1 MVLPQKT
8 WATLGSLAQKLQ
20 FCTEFWQPLRGFVYN
35 SKSQKRKNRT
45 TITKLN
51 AMTKKLAT
59 LVAMLAC
66 CVFGAL
72 AQRVATTP
80 VTDVQTG
87 DYLLLVHSGK
97 TAADGS
103 WAYINTSTSNKNR
116 VSTDAASLGTTAY
129 AGSKIENS
137 AYIWHVEKQSD
148 GKITIQSVAQKT
160 YWPTAKGYYE
170 KDYYPA
176 HITTGSSANAFELIA
191 LSDGCFALKST
202 TSVTNLFGNKV
213 NSTPTIYVVN
223 NNNSQIGYYGG
234 YDDSKIESQSE
245 IARVEFYP
253 LQAFTELTYNY
264 VFDGKVRESVK
275 VNAVDGEEYPTPTTA
290 ISLPDFI
297 AAPTLKP
304 EGIYHD
310 GAATSYNLQLASTLP
325 FTLSTDANRVYYY
338 LAAGAGTEG
347 RTMLYANGNSL
358 KLRAEAQ
365 ANNLTAMRNDLW
377 YVTGNPFDGLKFH
390 NVGSGTTAMSKI
402 ALSDITELGLS
413 PAGGGHDTW
422 KIYKIS
428 DNAFGLYAKD
438 WKKTNVAWKLN
449 DSKVSFEKIDAS
461 APNTSDAFAFQAIEA
476 TYVLPLHDSEAD
488 DAAFATTCAPFNFA
502 IEGDD
507 VKAYAG
513 KLSADGKELDMK
525 EIEGNVPANQGVILK
540 AAMGVSEVTVKVVNT
555 ADAIDNDL
563 KGTNDEMTDLSQVY
577 VFGRDKVTHHVG
589 FYNASGDDAL
599 PANRAYLN
607 KPAQEAVNA
616 VAMNFGNGMVTNINT
631 AISAQSADNAP
642 IYDLSGRRVQRTV
655 KGSLYI
661 KGGRKFMAQ

>member
-1 MVLPQKT
+1 
-8 WATLGSLAQKLQ
+8 
-20 FCTEFWQPLRGFVYN
+20 
-35 SKSQKRKNRT
+35 
-45 TITKLN
+45 
-51 AMTKKLAT
+51 MTKKLAT

-103 WAYINTSTSNKNR
+103 WAYINTSDKNR
-116 VSTDAASLGTTAY
+116 VNTDDASLGTTAY

-176 HITTGSSANAFELIA
+176 HITTGSSANANAFELIA

-347 RTMLYANGNSL
+347 RTMLYANGEDLN
-358 KLRAEAQ
+358 LRAEAQ
-365 ANNLTAMRNDLW
+365 ADNLTAMRNDLW
-377 YVTGNPFDGLKFH
+377 YVTGNPYDGLKFH
-390 NVGSGTTAMSKI
+390 NVGSGTTAQSYAAITSATKLNLSHLWLGGQDNWNIKKLSDTTFSLYSNDLAWKFDGSKI
-402 ALSDITELGLS
+402 A
-413 PAGGGHDTW
+413 
-422 KIYKIS
+422 
-428 DNAFGLYAKD
+428 F
-438 WKKTNVAWKLN
+438 
-449 DSKVSFEKIDAS
+449 S

-488 DAAFATTCAPFNFA
+488 NAAFATTCAPFNFA
-502 IEGDD
+502 IVGDD

-513 KLSADGKELDMK
+513 KLSADGKELDMSK
-525 EIEGNVPANQGVILK
+525 IEGNVPANQGVILK
-540 AAMGVSEVTVKVVNT
+540 AAMVVRKVTVKVVNT

-577 VFGRDKVTHHVG
+577 VFGRDKVTRHVG
-589 FYNASGDDAL
+589 FYTAAGAAAL
-599 PANRAYLN
+599 PANRAYLD

>member
-1 MVLPQKT
+1 
-8 WATLGSLAQKLQ
+8 
-20 FCTEFWQPLRGFVYN
+20 
-35 SKSQKRKNRT
+35 
-45 TITKLN
+45 
-51 AMTKKLAT
+51 MTKKLAT

-148 GKITIQSVAQKT
+148 DKITIQSVAQKT

-176 HITTGSSANAFELIA
+176 HITTGSSANANAFELIA

-264 VFDGKVRESVK
+264 VFDGVVRASVK
-275 VNAVDGEEYPTPTTA
+275 VNAVDGEEYPTTS

-310 GAATSYNLQLASTLP
+310 GAATSYDLQLASTLP
-325 FTLSTDANRVYYY
+325 FTLSTDDNPVYYY

-347 RTMLYANGNSL
+347 RTMLYADGKELN
-358 KLRAEAQ
+358 LRAEAQ
-365 ANNLTAMRNDLW
+365 ADNLTAMRNDLW
-377 YVTGNPFDGLKFH
+377 YVTGNPYDGLKFH
-390 NVGSGTTAMSKI
+390 NVGSGTTAMSKL
-402 ALSDITELGLS
+402 ALSDKTELGLS
-413 PAGGGHDTW
+413 PALGGGHDTW

-428 DNAFGLYAKD
+428 DKAFGLYSYNN
-438 WKKTNVAWKLN
+438 WFGNVAWKLN
-449 DSKVSFEKIDAS
+449 GSKISFEKIDAN

-476 TYVLPLHDSEAD
+476 NYVLSLHDSKAD

-502 IEGDD
+502 IVGDD

-513 KLSADGKELDMK
+513 KLSADGKELDMS

-555 ADAIDNDL
+555 AGAIDNDL

-577 VFGRDKVTHHVG
+577 VFGRDKVTRHVG
-589 FYNASGDDAL
+589 FYNASGDAAL

-616 VAMNFGNGMVTNINT
+616 VAMNFGDGTVTNVNT

-661 KGGRKFMAQ
+661 KGGHKFMAQ

>member
-1 MVLPQKT
+1 
-8 WATLGSLAQKLQ
+8 
-20 FCTEFWQPLRGFVYN
+20 
-35 SKSQKRKNRT
+35 
-45 TITKLN
+45 
-51 AMTKKLAT
+51 MTKKLAT

-176 HITTGSSANAFELIA
+176 HITTGSSANANAFELIA

-358 KLRAEAQ
+358 ELRAEAQ

-377 YVTGNPFDGLKFH
+377 YVTGNPYDGLQFH
-390 NVGSGTTAMSKI
+390 NVGSGTTAVSKI

-488 DAAFATTCAPFNFA
+488 NAAFATTCAPFNFA
-502 IEGDD
+502 IMGDD

-577 VFGRDKVTHHVG
+577 VFGRDNVTRHVG
-589 FYNASGDDAL
+589 FFNAAGNAAL
-599 PANRAYLN
+599 PANRAYLD

-631 AISAQSADNAP
+631 AISAHGADNAP

>member
-1 MVLPQKT
+1 
-8 WATLGSLAQKLQ
+8 
-20 FCTEFWQPLRGFVYN
+20 
-35 SKSQKRKNRT
+35 
-45 TITKLN
+45 
-51 AMTKKLAT
+51 MTKKLAT

-103 WAYINTSTSNKNR
+103 WAYINTSDKNR
-116 VSTDAASLGTTAY
+116 VNTDDASLGTTAY

-176 HITTGSSANAFELIA
+176 HITTGSSANANAFELIA

-347 RTMLYANGNSL
+347 RTMLYANGEDLN
-358 KLRAEAQ
+358 LRAEAQ
-365 ANNLTAMRNDLW
+365 ADNLTAMRNDLW
-377 YVTGNPFDGLKFH
+377 YVTGNPYDGLKFH
-390 NVGSGTTAMSKI
+390 NVGSGTTAQSYAAITSATKLNLSHLWLGGQDNWNIKKLSDTTFSLYSNDLAWKFDGSKI
-402 ALSDITELGLS
+402 A
-413 PAGGGHDTW
+413 
-422 KIYKIS
+422 
-428 DNAFGLYAKD
+428 F
-438 WKKTNVAWKLN
+438 
-449 DSKVSFEKIDAS
+449 S

-488 DAAFATTCAPFNFA
+488 NAAFATTCAPFNFA
-502 IEGDD
+502 IVGDD

-540 AAMGVSEVTVKVVNT
+540 AAMGVRKVTVKVVNT

-577 VFGRDKVTHHVG
+577 VFGRDNVTRHVG
-589 FYNASGDDAL
+589 FYTAAGAAAL
-599 PANRAYLN
+599 PANRAYLD

>member
-1 MVLPQKT
+1 
-8 WATLGSLAQKLQ
+8 
-20 FCTEFWQPLRGFVYN
+20 
-35 SKSQKRKNRT
+35 
-45 TITKLN
+45 
-51 AMTKKLAT
+51 MTKKLAT

-358 KLRAEAQ
+358 ELRAEAQ

-377 YVTGNPFDGLKFH
+377 YVTGNPYDGLQFH
-390 NVGSGTTAMSKI
+390 NVGSGTTAVSKI

-449 DSKVSFEKIDAS
+449 DSKVSFEKIAFS

-488 DAAFATTCAPFNFA
+488 NAAFATTCAPFNFA
-502 IEGDD
+502 IVGDD

-513 KLSADGKELDMK
+513 KLSADGKELDMSK
-525 EIEGNVPANQGVILK
+525 IEGNVPANQGVILK
-540 AAMGVSEVTVKVVNT
+540 AAMGVSGVTVKVVNT

-577 VFGRDKVTHHVG
+577 VFGRDNVTRHVG
-589 FYNASGDDAL
+589 FYTAAGDAAL

>member
-1 MVLPQKT
+1 
-8 WATLGSLAQKLQ
+8 
-20 FCTEFWQPLRGFVYN
+20 
-35 SKSQKRKNRT
+35 
-45 TITKLN
+45 
-51 AMTKKLAT
+51 MTKKLAT

-80 VTDVQTG
+80 VTDVKTG
-87 DYLLLVHSGK
+87 DYLLLVHSDK

-103 WAYINTSTSNKNR
+103 WAYINTSNKNR

-129 AGSKIENS
+129 AGSKIENN

-160 YWPTAKGYYE
+160 YWPTAEGKNE
-170 KDYYPA
+170 SDYYPA
-176 HITTGSSANAFELIA
+176 HITTGSSVNAFELIA
-191 LSDGCFALKST
+191 LSDGFALKT
-202 TSVTNLFGNKV
+202 TTTKKKWFSWEKNATL
-213 NSTPTIYVVN
+213 TAYVVN
-223 NNNSQIGYYGG
+223 NTNSQIGYHGG

-264 VFDGKVRESVK
+264 VFDGKVRTSVN

-297 AAPTLKP
+297 AATAIKP

-310 GAATSYNLQLASTLP
+310 GAPTSYDLQLASTLP

-358 KLRAEAQ
+358 ELRAEAQ

-377 YVTGNPFDGLKFH
+377 YVTGNPYDGLKFH
-390 NVGSGTTAMSKI
+390 NVGSGTTAMSKLK
-402 ALSDITELGLS
+402 LSDITELGLS

-422 KIYKIS
+422 NVYKIS
-428 DNAFGLYAKD
+428 DNAFGLYGYNN
-438 WKKTNVAWKLN
+438 WLLGSVNVAWKLN
-449 DSKVSFEKIDAS
+449 GSEVSFEKIDAN

-476 TYVLPLHDSEAD
+476 TYVLPLHNSEAD

-502 IEGDD
+502 IVGDD

-577 VFGRDKVTHHVG
+577 VFGRDKVTRHVG
-589 FYNASGDDAL
+589 FYAAAGDAPL

-631 AISAQSADNAP
+631 AISAQSADSAP

>member
-1 MVLPQKT
+1 
-8 WATLGSLAQKLQ
+8 
-20 FCTEFWQPLRGFVYN
+20 
-35 SKSQKRKNRT
+35 
-45 TITKLN
+45 
-51 AMTKKLAT
+51 MTKKLAT

-87 DYLLLVHSGK
+87 DYLLLVHSDK

-103 WAYINTSTSNKNR
+103 WAYINTSNKNR
-116 VSTDAASLGTTAY
+116 VSTDDASLGTTAY

-160 YWPTAKGYYE
+160 YWPTAKGYDK

-176 HITTGSSANAFELIA
+176 HITTGSSANANAFELIA
-191 LSDGCFALKST
+191 LSDGFALKT
-202 TSVTNLFGNKV
+202 TTTKKSLLPWEKDATL
-213 NSTPTIYVVN
+213 TAYVVN
-223 NNNSQIGYYGG
+223 NTDSQIGYYGG
-234 YDDSKIESQSE
+234 YDDSKIESKSE

-253 LQAFTELTYNY
+253 LQAFTELTYDY

-304 EGIYHD
+304 DGIYHD
-310 GAATSYNLQLASTLP
+310 GAATSYDLQLASTLP

-377 YVTGNPFDGLKFH
+377 YVTGNPYDGLKFH
-390 NVGSGTTAMSKI
+390 NVGSGTTAQSYAAITSATELNLSHLLFGGQDNWNIKKLSDTTFSLYINDLAWKFDGSKI
-402 ALSDITELGLS
+402 A
-413 PAGGGHDTW
+413 
-422 KIYKIS
+422 
-428 DNAFGLYAKD
+428 F
-438 WKKTNVAWKLN
+438 
-449 DSKVSFEKIDAS
+449 S

-476 TYVLPLHDSEAD
+476 TYVLPLHNSEAD
-488 DAAFATTCAPFNFA
+488 NAAFATTCAPFNFA
-502 IEGDD
+502 IVGDD

-540 AAMGVSEVTVKVVNT
+540 AAMGVSKVTVKVVNT

-577 VFGRDKVTHHVG
+577 VFGRDKVTRHVG
-589 FYNASGDDAL
+589 FYNASGDAAL

-616 VAMNFGNGMVTNINT
+616 VAMNFDNGMVTNINT
-631 AISAQSADNAP
+631 AISAQSTDNAP

>member
-1 MVLPQKT
+1 
-8 WATLGSLAQKLQ
+8 
-20 FCTEFWQPLRGFVYN
+20 
-35 SKSQKRKNRT
+35 
-45 TITKLN
+45 
-51 AMTKKLAT
+51 MTKKLAT

-103 WAYINTSTSNKNR
+103 WAYINTSNNR
-116 VSTDAASLGTTAY
+116 VNTDDASLGTTAY
-129 AGSKIENS
+129 AGSKIENN
-137 AYIWHVEKQSD
+137 AYIWHVEKRSD

-160 YWPTAKGYYE
+160 YWPTAKGKNE
-170 KDYYPA
+170 SDYYPA
-176 HITTGSSANAFELIA
+176 HITTGSSDNANAFELIA
-191 LSDGCFALKST
+191 LSDCFALKT
-202 TSVTNLFGNKV
+202 TTTKKAKFIWEKDATL
-213 NSTPTIYVVN
+213 TAYVVN
-223 NNNSQIGYYGG
+223 NDNSQIGYYGG
-234 YDDSKIESQSE
+234 YDDRKIESQSE

-347 RTMLYANGNSL
+347 RTMLYANGEDLN
-358 KLRAEAQ
+358 LRAEAQ
-365 ANNLTAMRNDLW
+365 ADNLTAMRNDLW
-377 YVTGNPFDGLKFH
+377 YVTGNPYDGLKFH
-390 NVGSGTTAMSKI
+390 NVGSGTTAQSYAAITSATKLNLSHLWLGGQDNWNIKKLSDTTFSLYSNDLAWKFDGSKI
-402 ALSDITELGLS
+402 A
-413 PAGGGHDTW
+413 
-422 KIYKIS
+422 
-428 DNAFGLYAKD
+428 F
-438 WKKTNVAWKLN
+438 
-449 DSKVSFEKIDAS
+449 S

-476 TYVLPLHDSEAD
+476 TYVLPLHDSETD
-488 DAAFATTCAPFNFA
+488 NAAFATTCAPFNFA
-502 IEGDD
+502 IVGDE

-577 VFGRDKVTHHVG
+577 VFGRDKVTRHVG
-589 FYNASGDDAL
+589 FYTAAGDAPL
-599 PANRAYLN
+599 PANRAYLD
-607 KPAQEAVNA
+607 KPAQEAANA
-616 VAMNFGNGMVTNINT
+616 VAMNFGNGTVTNINT
-631 AISAQSADNAP
+631 AISAHDADNAP

>member
-1 MVLPQKT
+1 
-8 WATLGSLAQKLQ
+8 
-20 FCTEFWQPLRGFVYN
+20 
-35 SKSQKRKNRT
+35 
-45 TITKLN
+45 
-51 AMTKKLAT
+51 MTKKLAT

-87 DYLLLVHSGK
+87 VYMLRMKSDRIPGTDGAWVYYNGSHAYGESDNTALKVVTENPLSEDHYNYL
-97 TAADGS
+97 
-103 WAYINTSTSNKNR
+103 WR
-116 VSTDAASLGTTAY
+116 VVRKD
-129 AGSKIENS
+129 
-137 AYIWHVEKQSD
+137 D
-148 GKITIQSVAQKT
+148 GKITIQSFTANT
-160 YWPTAKGYYE
+160 YWAKASGGQNKTLGFVSKDDNQWVPNDFPMNGTENAFALVSDGSGFKLKTTSAHKYYTGKFGGYTEHNDEVEVYVVDNVNMSNSD
-170 KDYYPA
+170 K
-176 HITTGSSANAFELIA
+176 ANAPHNI
-191 LSDGCFALKST
+191 GYQQTST
-202 TSVTNLFGNKV
+202 TRSDITF
-213 NSTPTIYVVN
+213 
-223 NNNSQIGYYGG
+223 
-234 YDDSKIESQSE
+234 
-245 IARVEFYP
+245 EFYEVTQFP
-253 LQAFTELTYNY
+253 EKVSFTYNY
-264 VFDGKVRESVK
+264 LYGGDSKKTEKFEVYTYKPYP
-275 VNAVDGEEYPTPTTA
+275 AVTV
-290 ISLPDFI
+290 PDFI
-297 AAPTLKP
+297 KANAPEGEIKP
-304 EGIYHD
+304 EDNGTTINIECTPD
-310 GAATSYNLQLASTLP
+310 LP

-347 RTMLYANGNSL
+347 RTMLYANGKDL

-365 ANNLTAMRNDLW
+365 ADNLTAMRNDLW
-377 YVTGNPFDGLKFH
+377 YVTGNPYDGLKFH
-390 NVGSGTTAMSKI
+390 NVGSGTTAVSSI
-402 ALSDITELGLS
+402 ALSTATELELLGI
-413 PAGGGHDTW
+413 GNDTW

-428 DNAFGLYAKD
+428 DKSFGLYAKD

-449 DSKVSFEKIDAS
+449 GSKVSFEKIDAN
-461 APNTSDAFAFQAIEA
+461 APNTSDAFAFQAIEP

-488 DAAFATTCAPFNFA
+488 NAAFATTCAPFNFA
-502 IEGDD
+502 IVGDD

-577 VFGRDKVTHHVG
+577 VFGRDNVTRHVG
-589 FYNASGDDAL
+589 FYTAAGDAAL

-607 KPAQEAVNA
+607 KPAQEAANA

-631 AISAQSADNAP
+631 ASAQSADNAP

>member
-1 MVLPQKT
+1 
-8 WATLGSLAQKLQ
+8 
-20 FCTEFWQPLRGFVYN
+20 
-35 SKSQKRKNRT
+35 
-45 TITKLN
+45 
-51 AMTKKLAT
+51 MTKKLAT

-103 WAYINTSTSNKNR
+103 WAYINTSDKNR
-116 VSTDAASLGTTAY
+116 VNTDDASLGTTAY

-176 HITTGSSANAFELIA
+176 HITTGSSANANAFELIA

-347 RTMLYANGNSL
+347 RTMLYANGEDLN
-358 KLRAEAQ
+358 LRAEAQ
-365 ANNLTAMRNDLW
+365 ADNLTAMRNDLW
-377 YVTGNPFDGLKFH
+377 YVTGNPYDGLKFH
-390 NVGSGTTAMSKI
+390 NVGSGTTAQSYAAITSATKLNLSHLWLGGQDNWNIKKLSDTTFSLYSNDLAWKFDGSKI
-402 ALSDITELGLS
+402 A
-413 PAGGGHDTW
+413 
-422 KIYKIS
+422 
-428 DNAFGLYAKD
+428 F
-438 WKKTNVAWKLN
+438 
-449 DSKVSFEKIDAS
+449 S
-461 APNTSDAFAFQAIEA
+461 APNTSDAFAFQAIEP

-488 DAAFATTCAPFNFA
+488 NAAFATTCAPFNFA
-502 IEGDD
+502 IMGDD

-540 AAMGVSEVTVKVVNT
+540 AAMGVGEVTVKVVNT

-563 KGTNDEMTDLSQVY
+563 KGTNNEMSDLSQVY
-577 VFGRDKVTHHVG
+577 VFGRHQVTRHVG
-589 FYNASGDDAL
+589 FYTAAGDAPL
-599 PANRAYLN
+599 PANRAYLD
-607 KPAQEAVNA
+607 KPAQEAANA
-616 VAMNFGNGMVTNINT
+616 VAMNFGDGTVTNINT
-631 AISAQSADNAP
+631 AISAQSVDSAP
-642 IYDLSGRRVQRTV
+642 IYDLSGRRVQHTV

>member
-1 MVLPQKT
+1 
-8 WATLGSLAQKLQ
+8 
-20 FCTEFWQPLRGFVYN
+20 
-35 SKSQKRKNRT
+35 
-45 TITKLN
+45 
-51 AMTKKLAT
+51 MTKKLAT

-87 DYLLLVHSGK
+87 DYLLLVHSDK

-103 WAYINTSTSNKNR
+103 WAYINTSNKNR

-129 AGSKIENS
+129 AGSKIENN

-160 YWPTAKGYYE
+160 YWPTARGYYE

-191 LSDGCFALKST
+191 LSDGFALKST
-202 TSVTNLFGNKV
+202 TAVTNIIGTKV
-213 NSTPTIYVVN
+213 NRTPTIYVVN
-223 NNNSQIGYYGG
+223 NDNSQIGYHGG
-234 YDDSKIESQSE
+234 YDDSKIESKSE

-264 VFDGKVRESVK
+264 VFDGEVRTSVK

-347 RTMLYANGNSL
+347 RTMLYANGTDLN
-358 KLRAEAQ
+358 LRAEAQ
-365 ANNLTAMRNDLW
+365 ADNLTAMRNDLW
-377 YVTGNPFDGLKFH
+377 YVTGNPYDGLQFH
-390 NVGSGTTAMSKI
+390 NVGSGTTAVSLATPSNVTELKLSSKI
-402 ALSDITELGLS
+402 GTDI
-413 PAGGGHDTW
+413 W

-428 DNAFGLYAKD
+428 DNAFGLYCYGEWVYD
-438 WKKTNVAWKLN
+438 RGNVAWKLN
-449 DSKVSFEKIDAS
+449 GSKVSFEKIDAS

-488 DAAFATTCAPFNFA
+488 NAAFATTCAPFDFA
-502 IEGDD
+502 IMGDD

-540 AAMGVSEVTVKVVNT
+540 AAMGVGEVTVKVVNT

-577 VFGRDKVTHHVG
+577 VFGRDKVTRHVG
-589 FYNASGDDAL
+589 FYNASGDAAL
-599 PANRAYLN
+599 PANRAYLD

-631 AISAQSADNAP
+631 AISAHGADNAP
-642 IYDLSGRRVQRTV
+642 IYDLSGRRVQHTV

>member
-1 MVLPQKT
+1 
-8 WATLGSLAQKLQ
+8 
-20 FCTEFWQPLRGFVYN
+20 
-35 SKSQKRKNRT
+35 
-45 TITKLN
+45 
-51 AMTKKLAT
+51 MTKKLAT

-72 AQRVATTP
+72 AQKVATTP
-80 VTDVQTG
+80 ATDVQTG
-87 DYLLLVHSGK
+87 DYLLLVHSDK

-103 WAYINTSTSNKNR
+103 WAYINTSNKNR
-116 VSTDAASLGTTAY
+116 VNTDDASLGTTAY
-129 AGSKIENS
+129 AGSKIENN

-160 YWPTAKGYYE
+160 YWPTARGYYE

-176 HITTGSSANAFELIA
+176 HITTGSSANAFELLA
-191 LSDGCFALKST
+191 LSDGFALKST
-202 TSVTNLFGNKV
+202 TAVTNIIGTKV
-213 NSTPTIYVVN
+213 NRTPTIYVVN
-223 NNNSQIGYYGG
+223 NDNSQIGYHGG
-234 YDDSKIESQSE
+234 YDDSKIESKSE

-264 VFDGKVRESVK
+264 VFDGKVRASVK

-310 GAATSYNLQLASTLP
+310 GAALSYDLQLASTLP

-338 LAAGAGTEG
+338 LAAGAGTDG

-365 ANNLTAMRNDLW
+365 ADNLTAMRNDLW
-377 YVTGNPFDGLKFH
+377 YVTGNPYDGLKFH
-390 NVGSGTTAMSKI
+390 NVGSGTTAMSKLK
-402 ALSDITELGLS
+402 LSVQTKLWLEPDF
-413 PAGGGHDTW
+413 GGGDDTW

-428 DNAFGLYAKD
+428 DKAFGLNAKD
-438 WKKTNVAWKLN
+438 WKDSNVAWKLN
-449 DSKVSFEKIDAS
+449 GSEVSFEKIDAN

-488 DAAFATTCAPFNFA
+488 GAAFATTCAPFNFA
-502 IEGDD
+502 IVGDD

-513 KLSADGKELDMK
+513 KLSADGKELDMN
-525 EIEGNVPANQGVILK
+525 EIKGNVPANQGVILK
-540 AAMGVSEVTVKVVNT
+540 AAMGVNGVTVKVVNT

-563 KGTNDEMTDLSQVY
+563 KGTNAEMTDLSQVY
-577 VFGRDKVTHHVG
+577 VFGRDKDTRHVG
-589 FYNASGDDAL
+589 FYNASGDAPL
-599 PANRAYLN
+599 PANRAYLD
-607 KPAQEAVNA
+607 KPAQEAANA
-616 VAMNFGNGMVTNINT
+616 VAMNFGNGTVTNINT

-642 IYDLSGRRVQRTV
+642 IYDLSGRRVQRIV
-655 KGSLYI
+655 KGGLYI

>member
-1 MVLPQKT
+1 
-8 WATLGSLAQKLQ
+8 
-20 FCTEFWQPLRGFVYN
+20 
-35 SKSQKRKNRT
+35 
-45 TITKLN
+45 
-51 AMTKKLAT
+51 MTKKLAT

-72 AQRVATTP
+72 AQKVATTP
-80 VTDVQTG
+80 ATDVQTG
-87 DYLLLVHSGK
+87 DYLLLVHSDK

-103 WAYINTSTSNKNR
+103 WAYINTSNKNR
-116 VSTDAASLGTTAY
+116 VNTDDASLGTTAY
-129 AGSKIENS
+129 AGSKIENN

-160 YWPTAKGYYE
+160 YWPTARGYYE

-176 HITTGSSANAFELIA
+176 HITTGSSANAFELLA
-191 LSDGCFALKST
+191 LSDGFALKST
-202 TSVTNLFGNKV
+202 TAVTNIIGTKV
-213 NSTPTIYVVN
+213 NRTPTIYVVN
-223 NNNSQIGYYGG
+223 NDNSQIGYHGG
-234 YDDSKIESQSE
+234 YDDSKIESKSE

-264 VFDGKVRESVK
+264 VFDGKVRASVK

-310 GAATSYNLQLASTLP
+310 GAALSYDLQLASTLP

-338 LAAGAGTEG
+338 LAAGAGTDG

-365 ANNLTAMRNDLW
+365 ADNLTAMRNDLW
-377 YVTGNPFDGLKFH
+377 YVTGNPYDGLKFH
-390 NVGSGTTAMSKI
+390 NVGSGTTAMSKLK
-402 ALSDITELGLS
+402 LSVQTKLWLEPDF
-413 PAGGGHDTW
+413 GGGDDTW

-428 DNAFGLYAKD
+428 DKAFGLNAKD
-438 WKKTNVAWKLN
+438 WKDSNVAWKLN
-449 DSKVSFEKIDAS
+449 GSEVSFEKIDAN

-488 DAAFATTCAPFNFA
+488 GAAFATTCAPFNFA
-502 IEGDD
+502 IVGDD

-513 KLSADGKELDMK
+513 KLSADGKELDMN
-525 EIEGNVPANQGVILK
+525 EIKGNVPANQGVILK
-540 AAMGVSEVTVKVVNT
+540 AAMGVNGVTVKVVNT

-563 KGTNDEMTDLSQVY
+563 KGTNAEMTDLSQVY
-577 VFGRDKVTHHVG
+577 VFGRDKDTRHVG
-589 FYNASGDDAL
+589 FYNASGDAPL
-599 PANRAYLN
+599 PANRAYLD
-607 KPAQEAVNA
+607 KPAQEAANA
-616 VAMNFGNGMVTNINT
+616 VAMNFGNGTVTNINT
-631 AISAQSADNAP
+631 AITAQSTDNAP

>member
-1 MVLPQKT
+1 
-8 WATLGSLAQKLQ
+8 
-20 FCTEFWQPLRGFVYN
+20 
-35 SKSQKRKNRT
+35 
-45 TITKLN
+45 
-51 AMTKKLAT
+51 MTKKLAT

-103 WAYINTSTSNKNR
+103 WAYINTSNNR
-116 VSTDAASLGTTAY
+116 VNTDDASLGTTAY
-129 AGSKIENS
+129 AGSKIENN
-137 AYIWHVEKQSD
+137 AYIWHVEKRSD

-176 HITTGSSANAFELIA
+176 HITTGSSANANAFELIA

-202 TSVTNLFGNKV
+202 TSVTNFFGNKV

-223 NNNSQIGYYGG
+223 NDNSRIGYYGG

-264 VFDGKVRESVK
+264 VFDGEVRTSVK

-347 RTMLYANGNSL
+347 RTMLYANGEDLN
-358 KLRAEAQ
+358 LRAEAQ
-365 ANNLTAMRNDLW
+365 ADNLTAMRNDLW
-377 YVTGNPFDGLKFH
+377 YVTGNPYDGLKFH
-390 NVGSGTTAMSKI
+390 NVGSGTTAQSYAAITSATKLNLSHLWLGGQDNWNIKKLSDTTFSLYSNDLAWKFDGSKI
-402 ALSDITELGLS
+402 A
-413 PAGGGHDTW
+413 
-422 KIYKIS
+422 
-428 DNAFGLYAKD
+428 F
-438 WKKTNVAWKLN
+438 
-449 DSKVSFEKIDAS
+449 S
-461 APNTSDAFAFQAIEA
+461 APNTSDAFAFQAIEP

-488 DAAFATTCAPFNFA
+488 NAAFATTCAPFNFA
-502 IEGDD
+502 IVGDD

-513 KLSADGKELDMK
+513 KLSADGKELDMS

-540 AAMGVSEVTVKVVNT
+540 AAMGVSGVTVKVVNT

-563 KGTNDEMTDLSQVY
+563 KGTNAEMTDLSQVY
-577 VFGRDKVTHHVG
+577 VFGRDKVTRHVG
-589 FYNASGDDAL
+589 FYTAAGDAPL
-599 PANRAYLN
+599 PANRAYLD

-616 VAMNFGNGMVTNINT
+616 VAMNFGNGTVTNVNT
-631 AISAQSADNAP
+631 AISAQSTDNAP
-642 IYDLSGRRVQRTV
+642 IYDLSGRRVQHTV

>member
-1 MVLPQKT
+1 
-8 WATLGSLAQKLQ
+8 
-20 FCTEFWQPLRGFVYN
+20 
-35 SKSQKRKNRT
+35 
-45 TITKLN
+45 
-51 AMTKKLAT
+51 MTKKLAT

-80 VTDVQTG
+80 VTDVTDVQTG
-87 DYLLLVHSGK
+87 DYLLLVHSDK

-103 WAYINTSTSNKNR
+103 WAYINTSNKNR
-116 VSTDAASLGTTAY
+116 VNTDDASLGTSAY
-129 AGSKIENS
+129 AGSKIENR
-137 AYIWHVEKQSD
+137 AYIWHVVKQSD

-160 YWPTAKGYYE
+160 YWPTAKGR
-170 KDYYPA
+170 KDSDYYPQ
-176 HITTGSSANAFELIA
+176 HITTSSSANAFELIA
-191 LSDGCFALKST
+191 LSDGFALKST
-202 TSVTNLFGNKV
+202 TSITDWFGQVT
-213 NSTPTIYVVN
+213 STPAIYVVS
-223 NNNSQIGYYGG
+223 NNNSQIGYHGG
-234 YDDSKIESQSE
+234 YDDSKIESKSE

-264 VFDGKVRESVK
+264 VFDGEVRTSVK

-310 GAATSYNLQLASTLP
+310 GAATSYDLQLASTLP

-365 ANNLTAMRNDLW
+365 ADNLTAMRNDLW
-377 YVTGNPFDGLKFH
+377 YVTGNPYDGLKFH
-390 NVGSGTTAMSKI
+390 NVGSGTTAQSQAIISTITKLWLSSAVGTDKWNIKKLSDTTFSLYSNNLAWKFDGSKI
-402 ALSDITELGLS
+402 A
-413 PAGGGHDTW
+413 
-422 KIYKIS
+422 
-428 DNAFGLYAKD
+428 F
-438 WKKTNVAWKLN
+438 
-449 DSKVSFEKIDAS
+449 S
-461 APNTSDAFAFQAIEA
+461 APNTSDAFAFQAIEP

-502 IEGDD
+502 IMGDD

-540 AAMGVSEVTVKVVNT
+540 AAMGVNGVTVKVVNT

-563 KGTNDEMTDLSQVY
+563 KGTNAEMTDLSQVY
-577 VFGRDKVTHHVG
+577 VFGRDKDTRHVG
-589 FYNASGDDAL
+589 FYNASGDAPL
-599 PANRAYLN
+599 PANRAYLD
-607 KPAQEAVNA
+607 KPAQEAANA
-616 VAMNFGNGMVTNINT
+616 VAMNFGNGTVTNINT
-631 AISAQSADNAP
+631 AITAKSADNAP

>member
-1 MVLPQKT
+1 
-8 WATLGSLAQKLQ
+8 
-20 FCTEFWQPLRGFVYN
+20 
-35 SKSQKRKNRT
+35 
-45 TITKLN
+45 
-51 AMTKKLAT
+51 MTKKLAT

-97 TAADGS
+97 TAANGS
-103 WAYINTSTSNKNR
+103 WAYINTSDKNR
-116 VSTDAASLGTTAY
+116 VNTDDASLGTTAY
-129 AGSKIENS
+129 AGSKIENN

-148 GKITIQSVAQKT
+148 DKITIQSVAQKT

-176 HITTGSSANAFELIA
+176 HITTGSSANANAFELIA

-264 VFDGKVRESVK
+264 VFDGVVRASVK
-275 VNAVDGEEYPTPTTA
+275 VNAVDGEEYPTTS

-310 GAATSYNLQLASTLP
+310 GAATSYDLQLASTLP
-325 FTLSTDANRVYYY
+325 FTLSTDDNPVYYY

-347 RTMLYANGNSL
+347 RTMLYANGKDL

-365 ANNLTAMRNDLW
+365 ADNLTAMRNDLW
-377 YVTGNPFDGLKFH
+377 YVTGNPYDGLQFH
-390 NVGSGTTAMSKI
+390 NVGSGTTAMSYY
-402 ALSDITELGLS
+402 ALSDQTELGVS
-413 PAGGGHDTW
+413 PGAGGGHDTW
-422 KIYKIS
+422 NVYKIS
-428 DNAFGLYAKD
+428 DNAFGLYSYNN
-438 WKKTNVAWKLN
+438 WWIGSGNVAWKLN
-449 DSKVSFEKIDAS
+449 GSKVSFEKIDAS
-461 APNTSDAFAFQAIEA
+461 APNTSDAFAFQAIEP

-488 DAAFATTCAPFNFA
+488 NAAFATTCAPFNFA
-502 IEGDD
+502 IVGDD

-513 KLSADGKELDMK
+513 KLSADGKELDMS

-555 ADAIDNDL
+555 AGAIDNDL

-577 VFGRDKVTHHVG
+577 VFGRDKVTRHVG
-589 FYNASGDDAL
+589 FYTAAGDAAL
-599 PANRAYLN
+599 PANRAYLD
-607 KPAQEAVNA
+607 KPAQDAVNA

-631 AISAQSADNAP
+631 AISAHGTDRAP
-642 IYDLSGRRVQRTV
+642 IYDLSGRRVQHTV
-655 KGSLYI
+655 KGGLYI

>member
-1 MVLPQKT
+1 
-8 WATLGSLAQKLQ
+8 
-20 FCTEFWQPLRGFVYN
+20 
-35 SKSQKRKNRT
+35 
-45 TITKLN
+45 
-51 AMTKKLAT
+51 MTKKLAT

-72 AQRVATTP
+72 AQKVATTP

-87 DYLLLVHSGK
+87 DYLLLVHSDK

-103 WAYINTSTSNKNR
+103 WAYINTSNKNR
-116 VSTDAASLGTTAY
+116 VNTDDASLGTTAY
-129 AGSKIENS
+129 AGSKIENN

-160 YWPTAKGYYE
+160 YWPTARGYYE

-176 HITTGSSANAFELIA
+176 HITTGSSANAFELLA
-191 LSDGCFALKST
+191 LSDGFALKST
-202 TSVTNLFGNKV
+202 TAVTNIIGTKV
-213 NSTPTIYVVN
+213 NRTPTIYVVN
-223 NNNSQIGYYGG
+223 NDNSQIGYHGG
-234 YDDSKIESQSE
+234 YDDSKIESKSE

-264 VFDGKVRESVK
+264 VLDGKVRASVK

-310 GAATSYNLQLASTLP
+310 GAALSYDLQLASTLP

-338 LAAGAGTEG
+338 LAAGAGTDG

-365 ANNLTAMRNDLW
+365 ADNLTAMRNDLW
-377 YVTGNPFDGLKFH
+377 YVTGNPYDGLKFH
-390 NVGSGTTAMSKI
+390 NVGSGTTAMSKLK
-402 ALSDITELGLS
+402 LSVQTKLWLEPDF
-413 PAGGGHDTW
+413 GGGDDTW

-428 DNAFGLYAKD
+428 DKAFGLNAKD
-438 WKKTNVAWKLN
+438 WKDSNVAWKLN
-449 DSKVSFEKIDAS
+449 GSEVSFEKIDAN

-488 DAAFATTCAPFNFA
+488 GAAFATTCAPFNFA
-502 IEGDD
+502 IVGDD

-513 KLSADGKELDMK
+513 KLSADGKELDMN
-525 EIEGNVPANQGVILK
+525 EIKGNVPANQGVILK
-540 AAMGVSEVTVKVVNT
+540 AAMGVNGVTVKVVNT

-563 KGTNDEMTDLSQVY
+563 KGTNAEMTDLSQVY
-577 VFGRDKVTHHVG
+577 VFGRDKDTRHVG
-589 FYNASGDDAL
+589 FYNASGDAPL
-599 PANRAYLN
+599 PANRAYLD
-607 KPAQEAVNA
+607 KPAQEAANA
-616 VAMNFGNGMVTNINT
+616 VAMNFGNGTVTNINT

-642 IYDLSGRRVQRTV
+642 IYDLSGRRVQRIV
-655 KGSLYI
+655 KGGLYI

>member
-1 MVLPQKT
+1 
-8 WATLGSLAQKLQ
+8 
-20 FCTEFWQPLRGFVYN
+20 
-35 SKSQKRKNRT
+35 
-45 TITKLN
+45 
-51 AMTKKLAT
+51 MTKKLAT

-160 YWPTAKGYYE
+160 YWPTAKGR
-170 KDYYPA
+170 KDSDYYPQ
-176 HITTGSSANAFELIA
+176 HITTSSRANANAFELIA
-191 LSDGCFALKST
+191 LSDGFALKST
-202 TSVTNLFGNKV
+202 TSITNWFGQVT
-213 NSTPTIYVVN
+213 STPTIYVVN
-223 NNNSQIGYYGG
+223 NDNSQIGYYGG
-234 YDDSKIESQSE
+234 YDDSKIESTSE
-245 IARVEFYP
+245 IARVQFYP

-264 VFDGKVRESVK
+264 VFDGEVRTSVK

-310 GAATSYNLQLASTLP
+310 GAATSYDLQLASTLP

-347 RTMLYANGNSL
+347 RTMLYANGKEL

-365 ANNLTAMRNDLW
+365 ADNLTAMRNDLW
-377 YVTGNPFDGLKFH
+377 YVTGNPYDGLQFH
-390 NVGSGTTAMSKI
+390 NVGSGSTAQSQAIISTITKLWLSSVAGKDKWNIKKLSDTTFGLYSNDLAWKFDGSKI
-402 ALSDITELGLS
+402 A
-413 PAGGGHDTW
+413 
-422 KIYKIS
+422 
-428 DNAFGLYAKD
+428 F
-438 WKKTNVAWKLN
+438 
-449 DSKVSFEKIDAS
+449 S

-476 TYVLPLHDSEAD
+476 TYVLPLHNSEAD

-502 IEGDD
+502 IMGDD

-577 VFGRDKVTHHVG
+577 VFGRDKVTRHVG
-589 FYNASGDDAL
+589 FYNASGDAAL

-607 KPAQEAVNA
+607 KSAQEAVNA
-616 VAMNFGNGMVTNINT
+616 VAMNFGDGMVTNVNT
-631 AISAQSADNAP
+631 AISAQSADRAP
-642 IYDLSGRRVQRTV
+642 IYDLSGRRVQHTV

>member
-1 MVLPQKT
+1 
-8 WATLGSLAQKLQ
+8 
-20 FCTEFWQPLRGFVYN
+20 
-35 SKSQKRKNRT
+35 
-45 TITKLN
+45 
-51 AMTKKLAT
+51 MTKKLAT

-148 GKITIQSVAQKT
+148 DKITIQSVAQKT

-176 HITTGSSANAFELIA
+176 HITTGSSANANAFELIA

-264 VFDGKVRESVK
+264 VFDGVVRASVK
-275 VNAVDGEEYPTPTTA
+275 VNAVDGEEYPTTS

-310 GAATSYNLQLASTLP
+310 GAATSYDLQLASTLP
-325 FTLSTDANRVYYY
+325 FTLSTDDNPVYYY

-347 RTMLYANGNSL
+347 RTMLYADGKELN
-358 KLRAEAQ
+358 LRAEAQ
-365 ANNLTAMRNDLW
+365 ADNLTAMRNDLW
-377 YVTGNPFDGLKFH
+377 YVTGNPYDGLKFH
-390 NVGSGTTAMSKI
+390 NVGSGTTAMSKL
-402 ALSDITELGLS
+402 ALSDKTELGLS
-413 PAGGGHDTW
+413 PALGGGHDTW

-428 DNAFGLYAKD
+428 DKAFGLYSYNN
-438 WKKTNVAWKLN
+438 WFGNVAWKLN
-449 DSKVSFEKIDAS
+449 GSKISFEKIDAN

-476 TYVLPLHDSEAD
+476 NYVLSLHDSEAD
-488 DAAFATTCAPFNFA
+488 NAAFATTCAPFNFA
-502 IEGDD
+502 IVGDD

-577 VFGRDKVTHHVG
+577 VFGRDKVTRHVG
-589 FYNASGDDAL
+589 FYNASGDAAL

-616 VAMNFGNGMVTNINT
+616 VAMNFGDGTVTNVNT
-631 AISAQSADNAP
+631 AISAQSTDRAP

>member
-1 MVLPQKT
+1 
-8 WATLGSLAQKLQ
+8 
-20 FCTEFWQPLRGFVYN
+20 
-35 SKSQKRKNRT
+35 
-45 TITKLN
+45 
-51 AMTKKLAT
+51 MTKKLAT

-72 AQRVATTP
+72 AQRVATTS
-80 VTDVQTG
+80 VTDVKTG
-87 DYLLLVHSGK
+87 DYLLLVHSDK

-103 WAYINTSTSNKNR
+103 WAYINTSNKNR

-129 AGSKIENS
+129 AGSKIENN

-160 YWPTAKGYYE
+160 YWPTAEGRKDS
-170 KDYYPA
+170 DYYPQ
-176 HITTGSSANAFELIA
+176 HITTSSRANANAFELIA
-191 LSDGCFALKST
+191 LSDGFALKST
-202 TSVTNLFGNKV
+202 TSITNWFGQVT
-213 NSTPTIYVVN
+213 STPTIYVVN
-223 NNNSQIGYYGG
+223 NDNSQIGYYGG
-234 YDDSKIESQSE
+234 YDDSKIESTSE
-245 IARVEFYP
+245 IARVQFYP

-264 VFDGKVRESVK
+264 VFDGEVRTSVK

-310 GAATSYNLQLASTLP
+310 GAATSYDLQLASTLP

-347 RTMLYANGNSL
+347 RTMLYANGKEL

-365 ANNLTAMRNDLW
+365 ADNLTAMRNDLW
-377 YVTGNPFDGLKFH
+377 YVTGNPYDGLQFH
-390 NVGSGTTAMSKI
+390 NVGSGSTAQSQAIISTITKLWLSSVAGKDKWNIKKLSDTTFSLYSNDLAWKFDGSKI
-402 ALSDITELGLS
+402 A
-413 PAGGGHDTW
+413 
-422 KIYKIS
+422 
-428 DNAFGLYAKD
+428 F
-438 WKKTNVAWKLN
+438 
-449 DSKVSFEKIDAS
+449 S

-488 DAAFATTCAPFNFA
+488 NAAFATTCAPFNFA
-502 IEGDD
+502 IVGDD

-577 VFGRDKVTHHVG
+577 VFGRDKVTRHVG
-589 FYNASGDDAL
+589 FYTAAGDAPL
-599 PANRAYLN
+599 PANRAYLD
-607 KPAQEAVNA
+607 KPAQEAANA
-616 VAMNFGNGMVTNINT
+616 VAMNFGDGTVTNINT
-631 AISAQSADNAP
+631 AISAQSADSAP
-642 IYDLSGRRVQRTV
+642 IYDLSGRRVQHTV

>member
-1 MVLPQKT
+1 
-8 WATLGSLAQKLQ
+8 
-20 FCTEFWQPLRGFVYN
+20 
-35 SKSQKRKNRT
+35 
-45 TITKLN
+45 
-51 AMTKKLAT
+51 MTKKLAT

-103 WAYINTSTSNKNR
+103 WAYINTSNNR
-116 VSTDAASLGTTAY
+116 VNTDDASLGTTAY

-160 YWPTAKGYYE
+160 YWPTAKGKNE
-170 KDYYPA
+170 SDYYPA
-176 HITTGSSANAFELIA
+176 HITTGSSDNANAFELIA
-191 LSDGCFALKST
+191 LSDCFALKT
-202 TSVTNLFGNKV
+202 TTTKKAKFIWEKDATL
-213 NSTPTIYVVN
+213 TAYVVN
-223 NNNSQIGYYGG
+223 NDNSQIGYYGG

-264 VFDGKVRESVK
+264 VFDGEVRTSVK

-347 RTMLYANGNSL
+347 RTMLYANGEDLN
-358 KLRAEAQ
+358 LRAEAQ
-365 ANNLTAMRNDLW
+365 ADNLTAMRNDLW
-377 YVTGNPFDGLKFH
+377 YVTGNPYDGLKFH
-390 NVGSGTTAMSKI
+390 NVGSGTTAQSYAAITSATKLNLSHLWLGGQDNWNIKKLSDTTFSLYSNDLAWKFDGSKI
-402 ALSDITELGLS
+402 A
-413 PAGGGHDTW
+413 
-422 KIYKIS
+422 
-428 DNAFGLYAKD
+428 F
-438 WKKTNVAWKLN
+438 
-449 DSKVSFEKIDAS
+449 S

-488 DAAFATTCAPFNFA
+488 NAAFATTCAPFNFA
-502 IEGDD
+502 IVGDDD

-540 AAMGVSEVTVKVVNT
+540 AAMGVRKVTVKVVNT

-577 VFGRDKVTHHVG
+577 VFGRDNVTRHVG
-589 FYNASGDDAL
+589 FYTAAGAAAL
-599 PANRAYLN
+599 PANRAYLD

>member
-1 MVLPQKT
+1 
-8 WATLGSLAQKLQ
+8 
-20 FCTEFWQPLRGFVYN
+20 
-35 SKSQKRKNRT
+35 
-45 TITKLN
+45 
-51 AMTKKLAT
+51 MTKKLAT

-66 CVFGAL
+66 CVLGAL
-72 AQRVATTP
+72 AQKVATTH

-87 DYLLLVHSGK
+87 DYLLLVHSDK

-103 WAYINTSTSNKNR
+103 WAYINTSNNKNR

-160 YWPTAKGYYE
+160 YWPTAKGR
-170 KDYYPA
+170 KDSDYYPQ
-176 HITTGSSANAFELIA
+176 HITTSSSANAFELIA
-191 LSDGCFALKST
+191 LSDGFALKST
-202 TSVTNLFGNKV
+202 TSITDWFGQVT
-213 NSTPTIYVVN
+213 STPAIYVVN
-223 NNNSQIGYYGG
+223 NNNSQIGYHGG
-234 YDDSKIESQSE
+234 YDDSKIENQSE

-264 VFDGKVRESVK
+264 VFDGKVRASVK

-310 GAATSYNLQLASTLP
+310 GAATSYDLQLASTLP

-338 LAAGAGTEG
+338 LAAGAGIEG
-347 RTMLYANGNSL
+347 RTMLYANGKDLN
-358 KLRAEAQ
+358 LRAEAQ

-377 YVTGNPFDGLKFH
+377 YVTGNPYDGLQFH
-390 NVGSGTTAMSKI
+390 NVGSGTTAMSYL
-402 ALSDITELGLS
+402 ALSNQTELRLS
-413 PAGGGHDTW
+413 PGAGGGHDTW

-428 DNAFGLYAKD
+428 DNAFGLYSYTK
-438 WKKTNVAWKLN
+438 WIYNGGISYKSGNVAWTIK
-449 DSKVSFEKIDAS
+449 DSEVKFMEIDAN
-461 APNTSDAFAFQAIEA
+461 APNTNDAFAFQAIEA

-488 DAAFATTCAPFNFA
+488 NAAFATTCAPFNFA
-502 IEGDD
+502 IVGDD

-577 VFGRDKVTHHVG
+577 VFGRDNVTRHVG
-589 FYNASGDDAL
+589 FYAAAGDAPL
-599 PANRAYLN
+599 PANRAYLD

-631 AISAQSADNAP
+631 AISAYGTDNAP
-642 IYDLSGRRVQRTV
+642 IYDLSGRRMQHTV

>member
-1 MVLPQKT
+1 
-8 WATLGSLAQKLQ
+8 
-20 FCTEFWQPLRGFVYN
+20 
-35 SKSQKRKNRT
+35 
-45 TITKLN
+45 
-51 AMTKKLAT
+51 MTKKLAT

-80 VTDVQTG
+80 VTEVQTG
-87 DYLLLVHSGK
+87 DYLLLVHSDK

-103 WAYINTSTSNKNR
+103 WAYINTSNKNR

-129 AGSKIENS
+129 AGSKIENN

-160 YWPTAKGYYE
+160 YWPTARGYYE

-176 HITTGSSANAFELIA
+176 HITTGSSANAFELLA
-191 LSDGCFALKST
+191 LSDGFALKST
-202 TSVTNLFGNKV
+202 TAVTNIIGTKV
-213 NSTPTIYVVN
+213 NRTPTIYVVN
-223 NNNSQIGYYGG
+223 NDNSQIGYHGG
-234 YDDSKIESQSE
+234 YDDSKIESKSE

-264 VFDGKVRESVK
+264 VFDGKVRASVK

-310 GAATSYNLQLASTLP
+310 GAATSYDLQLASTLP

-347 RTMLYANGNSL
+347 RTMLYANGEEL

-365 ANNLTAMRNDLW
+365 ADNLTAMRNDLW
-377 YVTGNPFDGLKFH
+377 YVTGNPYDGLQFH
-390 NVGSGTTAMSKI
+390 NVGSGTTAMSYL
-402 ALSDITELGLS
+402 ALSNQTELWLS
-413 PAGGGHDTW
+413 PGTGGGHDTW
-422 KIYKIS
+422 KLYKIS
-428 DNAFGLYAKD
+428 DKAFGLYNYTK
-438 WKKTNVAWKLN
+438 WIYNGGISYKSGNVAWTIK
-449 DSKVSFEKIDAS
+449 DSKVEFKEIDAN

-488 DAAFATTCAPFNFA
+488 NAAFATTCAPFNFA
-502 IEGDD
+502 IVGDD

-513 KLSADGKELDMK
+513 KLSADGKELDMN

-540 AAMGVSEVTVKVVNT
+540 AAMGVNEVTVKVVNT

-563 KGTNDEMTDLSQVY
+563 KGTNAEMTDLSQVY
-577 VFGRDKVTHHVG
+577 VFGRDKDTRHVG
-589 FYNASGDDAL
+589 FYNASGDAPL
-599 PANRAYLN
+599 PANRAYLD
-607 KPAQEAVNA
+607 KPAQEAANA
-616 VAMNFGNGMVTNINT
+616 VAMNFGNGTVTNINT
-631 AISAQSADNAP
+631 AITAQSADNAP

-661 KGGRKFMAQ
+661 KGGRKFMEQ

>member
-1 MVLPQKT
+1 
-8 WATLGSLAQKLQ
+8 
-20 FCTEFWQPLRGFVYN
+20 
-35 SKSQKRKNRT
+35 
-45 TITKLN
+45 
-51 AMTKKLAT
+51 MTKKLAT

-97 TAADGS
+97 TAANGS
-103 WAYINTSTSNKNR
+103 WAYINTSDKNR
-116 VSTDAASLGTTAY
+116 VNTDDASLGTTAY

-176 HITTGSSANAFELIA
+176 HITTGSSANANAFELIA

-347 RTMLYANGNSL
+347 RTMLYANGEDLN
-358 KLRAEAQ
+358 LRAEAQ
-365 ANNLTAMRNDLW
+365 ADNLTAMRNDLW
-377 YVTGNPFDGLKFH
+377 YVTGNPYDGLKFH
-390 NVGSGTTAMSKI
+390 NVGSGTTAQSYAAITSATKLNLSHLWLGGQDNWNIKKLSDTTFSLYSNDLAWKFDGSKI
-402 ALSDITELGLS
+402 A
-413 PAGGGHDTW
+413 
-422 KIYKIS
+422 
-428 DNAFGLYAKD
+428 F
-438 WKKTNVAWKLN
+438 
-449 DSKVSFEKIDAS
+449 S

-476 TYVLPLHDSEAD
+476 TYVLPLHDSKVD
-488 DAAFATTCAPFNFA
+488 NAAFATTCAPFNFA
-502 IEGDD
+502 IVGDD

-540 AAMGVSEVTVKVVNT
+540 AAMSVSEVTVKVVNT

-563 KGTNDEMTDLSQVY
+563 KGTNAEMTDLSQVY
-577 VFGRDKVTHHVG
+577 VFGRHQVTRHVG
-589 FYNASGDDAL
+589 FYTAEGDAPL
-599 PANRAYLN
+599 PANRAYLD
-607 KPAQEAVNA
+607 KPAQQATKA
-616 VAMNFGNGMVTNINT
+616 VAMNFGDGTVTNINT

-642 IYDLSGRRVQRTV
+642 IYDLCGRRVQRTV

>member
-1 MVLPQKT
+1 
-8 WATLGSLAQKLQ
+8 
-20 FCTEFWQPLRGFVYN
+20 
-35 SKSQKRKNRT
+35 
-45 TITKLN
+45 
-51 AMTKKLAT
+51 MTKKLAT

-87 DYLLLVHSGK
+87 DYLLLVHSDK

-103 WAYINTSTSNKNR
+103 WAYINTSNKNR
-116 VSTDAASLGTTAY
+116 VNTDDASLGTTAY
-129 AGSKIENS
+129 AGSKIENN

-160 YWPTAKGYYE
+160 YWPTARGYYE

-176 HITTGSSANAFELIA
+176 HITTGSSANAFELLA
-191 LSDGCFALKST
+191 LSDGFALKST
-202 TSVTNLFGNKV
+202 TAVTNIIGTKV
-213 NSTPTIYVVN
+213 NRTPTIYVVN
-223 NNNSQIGYYGG
+223 NDNSQIGYHGG
-234 YDDSKIESQSE
+234 YDDSKIESKSE

-264 VFDGKVRESVK
+264 VFDGKVRASVK

-310 GAATSYNLQLASTLP
+310 GAALSYDLQLASTLP

-338 LAAGAGTEG
+338 LAAGAGTDG

-365 ANNLTAMRNDLW
+365 ADNLTAMRNDLW
-377 YVTGNPFDGLKFH
+377 YVTGNPYDGLKFH
-390 NVGSGTTAMSKI
+390 NVGSGTTAMSKLK
-402 ALSDITELGLS
+402 LSVQTKLWLEPDF
-413 PAGGGHDTW
+413 GGGDDTW

-428 DNAFGLYAKD
+428 DKAFGLNAKD
-438 WKKTNVAWKLN
+438 WKDSNVAWKLN
-449 DSKVSFEKIDAS
+449 GSEVSFEKIDAN

-488 DAAFATTCAPFNFA
+488 GAAFATTCAPFNFA
-502 IEGDD
+502 IVGDD

-513 KLSADGKELDMK
+513 KLSADGKELDMN
-525 EIEGNVPANQGVILK
+525 EIKGNVPANQGVILK
-540 AAMGVSEVTVKVVNT
+540 AAMGVNGVTVKVVNT

-563 KGTNDEMTDLSQVY
+563 KGTNAEMTDLSQVY
-577 VFGRDKVTHHVG
+577 VFGRDKDTRHVG
-589 FYNASGDDAL
+589 FYNASGDAPL
-599 PANRAYLN
+599 PANRAYLD
-607 KPAQEAVNA
+607 KPAQEAANA
-616 VAMNFGNGMVTNINT
+616 VAMNFGNGTVTNINT

-642 IYDLSGRRVQRTV
+642 IYDLSGRRVQRIV
-655 KGSLYI
+655 KGGLYI

>member
-1 MVLPQKT
+1 
-8 WATLGSLAQKLQ
+8 
-20 FCTEFWQPLRGFVYN
+20 
-35 SKSQKRKNRT
+35 
-45 TITKLN
+45 
-51 AMTKKLAT
+51 MTKKLAT

-72 AQRVATTP
+72 AQKVATTP
-80 VTDVQTG
+80 ATDVQTG
-87 DYLLLVHSGK
+87 DYLLLVHSDK

-103 WAYINTSTSNKNR
+103 WAYINTSNKNR
-116 VSTDAASLGTTAY
+116 VNTDDASLGTTAY
-129 AGSKIENS
+129 AGSKIENN

-148 GKITIQSVAQKT
+148 GKITKQSVAQKT
-160 YWPTAKGYYE
+160 YWPTARGYYE

-176 HITTGSSANAFELIA
+176 HITTGSSANAFELLA
-191 LSDGCFALKST
+191 LSDGFALKST
-202 TSVTNLFGNKV
+202 TAVTNIIGTKV
-213 NSTPTIYVVN
+213 NRTPTIYVVN
-223 NNNSQIGYYGG
+223 NDNSQIGYHGG
-234 YDDSKIESQSE
+234 YDDSKIESKSE

-264 VFDGKVRESVK
+264 VFDGKVRASVK

-310 GAATSYNLQLASTLP
+310 GAALSYDLQLASTLP

-338 LAAGAGTEG
+338 LAAGAGTDG

-365 ANNLTAMRNDLW
+365 ADNLTAMRNDLW
-377 YVTGNPFDGLKFH
+377 YVTGNPYDGLKFH
-390 NVGSGTTAMSKI
+390 NVGSGTTAMSKLK
-402 ALSDITELGLS
+402 LSDITELGLS

-422 KIYKIS
+422 NVYKIS
-428 DNAFGLYAKD
+428 DNAFGLYGYNN
-438 WKKTNVAWKLN
+438 WLLGSGNVAWKLN
-449 DSKVSFEKIDAS
+449 GSEVSFEKIDAN

-488 DAAFATTCAPFNFA
+488 GAAFATTCAPFNFA
-502 IEGDD
+502 IVGDD

-513 KLSADGKELDMK
+513 KLSADGKELDMN
-525 EIEGNVPANQGVILK
+525 EIKGNVPANQGVILK
-540 AAMGVSEVTVKVVNT
+540 AAMGVNGVTVKVVNT

-563 KGTNDEMTDLSQVY
+563 KGTNAEMTDLSQVY
-577 VFGRDKVTHHVG
+577 VFGRDKDTRHVG
-589 FYNASGDDAL
+589 FYNASGDAPL
-599 PANRAYLN
+599 PANRAYLD
-607 KPAQEAVNA
+607 KPAQEAANA
-616 VAMNFGNGMVTNINT
+616 VAMNFGNGTVTNINT

-642 IYDLSGRRVQRTV
+642 IYDLSGRRVQRIV
-655 KGSLYI
+655 KGGLYI